1 MGLEIQPSPMTE
13 NLMDNQTALLV
24 INPVSGVSQP
34 DIIRSR
40 FERLFHNAGWNTQ
53 VYQTT
58 GSEILADVVREH
70 LSGGVNMVVAA
81 GGDGTISE
89 VGSSLTYT
97 GIPLG
102 ILPTGTWNALSHNLG
117 IPIFF
122 EDAMHLLLKPHR
134 LMKMDSLEVNGR
146 HYLLNV
152 GIGLSSAVIQSTRR
166 HQKRRFGFLAYVWN
180 FLAQASGLRKRT
192 YRLGIDG
199 REIKVRAT
207 ELMVV
212 NSSIIGFG
220 ELPTVLDIQP
230 DDGRV
235 EIIALRAP
243 TIFGLGVI
251 AVNILVGR
259 RRKTPGFV
267 SFTSNQK
274 ITIRSSRQVVVQA
287 DGEIIGHTPVEIILH
302 HSAVDVIV
310 PQISKK
316 GLFSVDP

>member
-1 MGLEIQPSPMTE
+1 
-13 NLMDNQTALLV
+13 MDNKTALLV

-40 FERLFHNAGWNTQ
+40 FERSFQEAGWETR

-58 GSEILADVVREH
+58 GDENLEEVVREQAT
-70 LSGGVNMVVAA
+70 GEIGMVVAS

-89 VGSSLTYT
+89 VGSGLAYS

-102 ILPTGTWNALSHNLG
+102 ILPTGTWNALAHNLG

-122 EDAMHLLLKPHR
+122 EDAMHLLLRPHR
-134 LMKMDSLEVNGR
+134 QMKIDSLEVNGR

-152 GIGLSSAVIQSTRR
+152 GTGLSSAVIQSTQR

-180 FLAQASGLRKRT
+180 FLAQASGLRQRSF
-192 YRLGIDG
+192 RLGIDG

-207 ELMVV
+207 ELMVI

-220 ELPTVLDIQP
+220 ELPTVLEIYP
-230 DDGRV
+230 DDGKV

-243 TIFGLGVI
+243 TIFGLGLI
-251 AVNILVGR
+251 AANILIGR
-259 RRKTPGFV
+259 QRKTPGFV
-267 SFTSNQK
+267 SFSANQK
-274 ITIRSSRQVVVQA
+274 ISIRTRRRLVVQA
-287 DGEIIGHTPVEIILH
+287 DGEIIGHTPVDITLH
-302 HSAVDVIV
+302 HASVDVIV
-310 PQISKK
+310 PQK
-316 GLFSVDP
+316 